1 MARSAGLYTVTELVN
16 ELGIPLAMSAKTPLF
31 LLPGLLC
38 DEALWAPQIAAL
50 SDVATCSVADLTR
63 DDSMAAMA
71 RRVLDEAPPRFALAG
86 LSMGGYVAQEIMRQ
100 APERVT
106 RLALLDTS
114 ARGDTPERLAQ
125 RRGFIDLAHKGEF
138 RGIAPRL
145 LPVYLHP
152 DHLKDKALTDLVLAM
167 AQRVGRDG
175 YLRQQQ
181 AIMGR
186 RDGRDDLK
194 RIRVPTL
201 VLCGR
206 EDQATPLKLHEE
218 IASLIP
224 GASLAV
230 IEHCGHLST
239 IEKPAEVSAA
249 MRQWL
254 AG

>member
-1 MARSAGLYTVTELVN
+1 MPPHV
-16 ELGIPLAMSAKTPLF
+16 SAKTQLI

-50 SDVATCSVADLTR
+50 SDLATSRVADLTQ
-63 DDSMAAMA
+63 DDSMVAMA

-100 APERVT
+100 APERVM

-114 ARGDTPERLAQ
+114 ARADTPERLAQ
-125 RRGFIDLAHKGEF
+125 RRGFIELAHKGEF
-138 RGIAPRL
+138 HGITQRM
-145 LPVYLHP
+145 LPIYLHP
-152 DHLKDKALTDLVLAM
+152 DHLKEKAITDTVLAM

-175 YLRQQQ
+175 YFRQQQ
-181 AIMGR
+181 AIMAR
-186 RDGRDDLK
+186 PDGREDLQ

-206 EDQATPLKLHEE
+206 DDQATPLKLHEE

-224 GASLAV
+224 GSTLAV
-230 IEHCGHLST
+230 IDRCGHMST
-239 IEKPAEVSAA
+239 LEKPAEVNIA
-249 MRQWL
+249 MRRWL
-254 AG
+254 VS

>member
-1 MARSAGLYTVTELVN
+1 
-16 ELGIPLAMSAKTPLF
+16 MSAKTPLI

-50 SDVATCSVADLTR
+50 SDLATSSVADLTR

-71 RRVLDEAPPRFALAG
+71 CRVLDGAPPRFALAG

-100 APERVT
+100 VPERVT

-125 RRGFIDLAHKGEF
+125 RRGFIELAHKGEF
-138 RGIAPRL
+138 HGITPRM
-145 LPVYLHP
+145 LPIYLHP
-152 DHLKDKALTDLVLAM
+152 DHLKDKALTDTVLAM

-186 RDGRDDLK
+186 PDGREDLK

-206 EDQATPLKLHEE
+206 DDQATPLKLHEE
-218 IASLIP
+218 IASLVP
-224 GASLAV
+224 GASLVV
-230 IEHCGHLST
+230 IDRCGHLST
-239 IEKPAEVSAA
+239 LEKSTDVNDA
-249 MRQWL
+249 MRRWL
-254 AG
+254 VG

>member
-1 MARSAGLYTVTELVN
+1 
-16 ELGIPLAMSAKTPLF
+16 MSAKTPLI

-50 SDVATCSVADLTR
+50 SDLATCAVADLTR
-63 DDSMAAMA
+63 DDALGAMA
-71 RRVLDEAPPRFALAG
+71 RRVLAEAPARFALAG

-114 ARGDTPERLAQ
+114 ARADTPERLAW
-125 RRGFIDLAHKGEF
+125 RRGFIELAHKGEF
-138 RGIAPRL
+138 HGITPRL
-145 LPVYLHP
+145 LPIYLHP
-152 DHLKDKALTDLVLAM
+152 DRLNDKALTDTVLAM

-175 YLRQQQ
+175 YLHQQQ
-181 AIMGR
+181 AIMAR
-186 RDGRDDLK
+186 PDGREDLK

-206 EDQATPLKLHEE
+206 DDQATPLKLHEE

-224 GASLAV
+224 GSTLAV
-230 IEHCGHLST
+230 IDRCGHMST
-239 IEKPAEVSAA
+239 LEKPAEVSAA
-249 MRQWL
+249 MRRWL
-254 AG
+254 IS

>member
-1 MARSAGLYTVTELVN
+1 
-16 ELGIPLAMSAKTPLF
+16 MSAKTPLI

-50 SDVATCSVADLTR
+50 SDLATSSVADLTQ

-71 RRVLDEAPPRFALAG
+71 RRVLDKAPARFALAG

-100 APERVT
+100 APERVM

-114 ARGDTPERLAQ
+114 ARTDTPERLAQ
-125 RRGFIDLAHKGEF
+125 RRGFIELAHTGEF
-138 RGIAPRL
+138 HGITPRM
-145 LPVYLHP
+145 LPIYLHP
-152 DHLKDKALTDLVLAM
+152 DHLKDKAITDTVLDM

-181 AIMGR
+181 AIMAR
-186 RDGRDDLK
+186 PDGREDLK
-194 RIRVPTL
+194 RIRVTTL

-206 EDQATPLKLHEE
+206 DDQATPLKLHEE
-218 IASLIP
+218 IASLIS
-224 GASLAV
+224 GSTLAV
-230 IEHCGHLST
+230 IDRCGHIST
-239 IEKPAEVSAA
+239 LERPAEVSGA